1 MMNKKNESQSLY
13 ALDMKRNPNAG
24 LYVRMYLWSF
34 RNSNSF
40 IGKLLHKI
48 LSMMKGVEIP
58 VECRIGGGIYLGHVW
73 GITVHPQAILGA
85 NVNLHKGVTIGAEN
99 RGNRKGTP
107 TIGNNVWI
115 GINATIV
122 GAIHIG
128 DDVLIAPNCYVNC
141 DVPSHSIVFG
151 NPCVIKP
158 KSHATE
164 GYI

>member
-1 MMNKKNESQSLY
+1 
-13 ALDMKRNPNAG
+13 
-24 LYVRMYLWSF
+24 
-34 RNSNSF
+34 
-40 IGKLLHKI
+40 
-48 LSMMKGVEIP
+48 MKGVEIP
-58 VECRIGGGIYLGHVW
+58 VECRIGGIYLGHVW

-85 NVNLHKGVTIGAEN
+85 NVNLHKGATIGAEN
-99 RGNRKGTP
+99 RGKRKGAP